1 MNKNVFVYCSFNNF
15 NSKNFRFIEEA
26 SKLGKL
32 NVLLYSDELIKSL
45 TGKAP
50 EYPIDER
57 FYAVQ
62 ALRHVKN
69 VYRTDLQTETT
80 LPEIDKAKPDI
91 WVVQEKND
99 NHEKKEF
106 CESNGIEYYV
116 IASDKL
122 EGYPAKEP
130 EIDFDSSNKRVIV
143 TGCYDWFH
151 TGHIRFF
158 EETTGYGD
166 LYVIVG
172 SDKNLK
178 LLKGEGHPMF
188 PQEER
193 LYMVQSMRYVKS
205 ATISTGSGYM
215 DAEPEI
221 LKIKPHI
228 YIINED
234 SEGKD
239 EKQRFCDKHDIE
251 FVILK
256 REPKPGL
263 PKRIS
268 TNLRGF

>member
-1 MNKNVFVYCSFNNF
+1 M
-15 NSKNFRFIEEA
+15 
-26 SKLGKL
+26 
-32 NVLLYSDELIKSL
+32 
-45 TGKAP
+45 
-50 EYPIDER
+50 
-57 FYAVQ
+57 Q

-80 LPEIDKAKPDI
+80 LPGIDKVKPDI
-91 WVVQEKND
+91 WVVQEENNNHRGKN
-99 NHEKKEF
+99 F

-116 IASDKL
+116 IANDKL
-122 EGYPAKEP
+122 KGYPEKEP
-130 EIDFDSSNKRVIV
+130 EIVFDPGNKRVVV

-158 EETTGYGD
+158 EETAGYGD

-188 PQEER
+188 PQKER
-193 LYMVQSMRYVKS
+193 LYLVQSIRHVKS
-205 ATISTGSGYM
+205 AMIATGSGYM

-221 LKIKPHI
+221 LKIKPHM

-234 SEGKD
+234 SGAQD
-239 EKQRFCDKHDIE
+239 EKQEFCDKHDIE
-251 FVILK
+251 LVILK
-256 REPKPGL
+256 REPKQGL
-263 PKRIS
+263 QKRIS